1 MACAADPAAVA
12 ASSDDPSHPSKWVFT
27 NERIIGNGSFGVVYQ
42 AVVKQNQKARL
53 MGMPGPQHLPCG
65 LDPPSHPARA

>member
-1 MACAADPAAVA
+1 M
-12 ASSDDPSHPSKWVFT
+12 FT